1 MTELRRIS
9 VSEMAQHKTK
19 EDCWQAYNGK
29 VYNVGPF
36 LKFHPGGGGEMM
48 RGAGKDGAFC
58 GRIVAS
64 PPKNFIANYFL
75 CPPYSDSA
83 IQYNASL
90 ELFETGRC

>member
-48 RGAGKDGAFC
+48 RGAGKDGAFS
-58 GRIVAS
+58 RICSTLLSQIVDRYLS
-64 PPKNFIANYFL
+64 SL
-75 CPPYSDSA
+75 HSHSA
-83 IQYNASL
+83 VQ
-90 ELFETGRC
+90 